1 MGKWTLVPITSW
13 HDVPGDLTL
22 RSELGIEAVQ
32 VRVIGPSKVSRLKG
46 SMIDEMF
53 SSMGGEKARS
63 EISRVAEK
71 RVEAKR
77 RRRRRRTTPDTSDD
91 GKDPLE
97 KACFTWW
104 IWIVPTLYR
113 VRTAD
118 GDAEPPEG
126 LLDVI
131 DDKSARWLARKGLE
145 RNGQIEPEGNASP
158 PSSTG

>member
-13 HDVPGDLTL
+13 HDVPDDLTL

-53 SSMGGEKARS
+53 SSMGGEQARA

-71 RVEAKR
+71 RVEAKP
-77 RRRRRRTTPDTSDD
+77 TDTSDD

-118 GDAEPPEG
+118 GDADPPEG

-158 PSSTG
+158 PSSAG